1 MLKQRFI
8 IAISLGLFGIDQLFK
23 YFFYTHPAPWGVFG
37 YYLNQNF
44 SWSLPVG
51 NSAVIV
57 LTVLLLLGL
66 LYFRAK
72 LFGPRLAW
80 YLIASGAISNLI
92 DRLMRGGVV
101 DYIFLPYGGVINLA
115 DIFIIAGV
123 IWILCSRK

>member
-1 MLKQRFI
+1 MKNRFI
-8 IAISLGLFGIDQLFK
+8 VFSLVLLGIDQSIK
-23 YFFYTHPAPWGVFG
+23 YFFYTQPARAGIFG

-44 SWSLPVG
+44 SWSLPIG

-66 LYFRAK
+66 IYFRAK

-80 YLIASGAISNLI
+80 HIIASGAISNLI

-101 DYIFLPYGGVINLA
+101 DYVFLPYGGVINLA
-115 DIFIIAGV
+115 DIFIVAGV